1 MRNAKKLFPGMRR
14 TKSTWL
20 RGEVTEAPPPLPID
34 YGPDNGFMML
44 TEPSTGC
51 LELPHK
57 EYVYSL
63 CAFKNAFQRSTYES
77 GSGTLLGTWKEWR
90 NHPEE
95 SVNWTKEMK
104 MTLPY
109 NTMIYNYGAGC
120 WNGPPRS
127 ATVHVSCGSENK
139 LISVEEPSRCTYE
152 FNLLT
157 PAACHHHPEKL
168 LQMMHTEL

>member
-1 MRNAKKLFPGMRR
+1 MSEVVCSLIWTFFSF
-14 TKSTWL
+14 TCLIVFQYIYVYLLWYC

-109 NTMIYNYGAGC
+109 DTMIYNYGAGC

-127 ATVHVSCGSENK
+127 ATVRN
-139 LISVEEPSRCTYE
+139 T
-152 FNLLT
+152 F
-157 PAACHHHPEKL
+157 
-168 LQMMHTEL
+168 